1 MCFSS
6 VNPSSSQID
15 RSVMSTVQH
24 TGSVYFSYQVILAVS
39 CMLHFDVFPYDS
51 QTFVILFG
59 SLSYK
64 RAALTI
70 SVPEGAAGVD
80 IRLFEVTFET
90 LFTRKYSCFFRLC
103 FKTG

>member
-1 MCFSS
+1 MFFSS
-6 VNPSSSQID
+6 VNPLSSQID
-15 RSVMSTVQH
+15 RSVMSTVHH
-24 TGSVYFSYQVILAVS
+24 TGRVYFRYPVILAVS

-51 QTFVILFG
+51 QSFAILFG

-80 IRLFEVTFET
+80 RRLFEVTFKT
-90 LFTRKYSCFFRLC
+90 RFTRKFPVS
-103 FKTG
+103 TV